1 MEVKI
6 MFLFNPEM
14 KRFLRN
20 CFILL
25 LISIGLSI
33 SITFMN
39 INIIKFKVV
48 ENNQAILGEILHK
61 NPNLESQIVDIIT
74 QGGSKENIDLGKDI
88 LENYNYNKS
97 ISFGNEP
104 IISESINE
112 LLSVNILFLVFV
124 FVLFL
129 ILSIYYF
136 KKVYSDITD
145 MTDYVYNRSE
155 GRIFEMKNSN
165 QEGQIGLL
173 KTELIKMTNI
183 LKEKVELLNNDK
195 IFLNDTISDIS
206 HQLKTPMTSLIILN
220 DLMYEDIPKETKVEF
235 LDKIK
240 SQLTR
245 MEWLIK
251 SMLKLSKVEAKVIDF
266 KKEEVDIK
274 ELVRRALQP
283 SLIPIELK
291 NINLDINGDDDATYY
306 GDIDWSTEALL
317 NIIKNCIE
325 HTPKN
330 GSLTIIYEE
339 NPLYSEIIIKDS
351 GEGIDKKDLPHIFK
365 RFYKGK
371 NSSKEDSVGIGL
383 AMAKSII
390 EGQNGDIY
398 VKSEINKGTEFHIVF
413 HKSYSD

>member
-1 MEVKI
+1 

-14 KRFLRN
+14 KGFLRN

-33 SITFMN
+33 GLTFMS
-39 INIIKFKVV
+39 INIIKNKVV
-48 ENNQAILGEILHK
+48 ENNQAIVGKILHK
-61 NPNLESQIVDIIT
+61 NPNLESQIIDIIT
-74 QGGSKENIDLGKDI
+74 QGNSKENIYLGKKV
-88 LENYNYNKS
+88 LKKYNYDKS
-97 ISFGNEP
+97 ISLTNES
-104 IISESINE
+104 IISESVNEILSINV
-112 LLSVNILFLVFV
+112 LFVVLVFILFF
-124 FVLFL
+124 
-129 ILSIYYF
+129 ILTIYYF
-136 KKVYSDITD
+136 KNIYSDIKY

-155 GRIFEMKNSN
+155 GRVFEMQNSN
-165 QEGQIGLL
+165 QEGQMGLL
-173 KTELIKMTNI
+173 KSELIKMTNI
-183 LKEKVELLNNDK
+183 LKEKVELLNNEK

-206 HQLKTPMTSLIILN
+206 HQLKTPMTSLMILN
-220 DLMYEDIPKETKVEF
+220 DLMYEDIPKETKIEF

-251 SMLKLSKVEAKVIDF
+251 SMLKLSKLDAKVIDF
-266 KKEEVDIK
+266 KKEKVSIK
-274 ELVRRALQP
+274 ELVIRALQP

-291 NINLDINGDDDATYY
+291 NIALNINGDDNAIYY
-306 GDIDWSTEALL
+306 GDINWSTEALL

-330 GSLTIIYEE
+330 GSLCITYEQ
-339 NPLYSEIIIKDS
+339 NLLYSEIIIKDS

-365 RFYKGK
+365 RFYKGN

-390 EGQNGDIY
+390 ESQNGDIY